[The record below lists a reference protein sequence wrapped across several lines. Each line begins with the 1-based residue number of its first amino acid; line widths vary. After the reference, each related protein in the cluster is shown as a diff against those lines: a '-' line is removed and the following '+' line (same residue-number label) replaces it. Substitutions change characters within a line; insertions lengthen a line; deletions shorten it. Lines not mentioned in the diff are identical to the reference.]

1 MADEETLKQLAA
13 SGQIATQYVDDT
25 GKPSMMGEDNING
38 SAWAVE
44 GITSEDG
51 RVLGKMGHS
60 ERWEEG
66 LFINIDGD
74 KDQDIFASGVR
85 FFTRNPLPEENT

>member
-1 MADEETLKQLAA
+1 M
-13 SGQIATQYVDDT
+13 
-25 GKPSMMGEDNING
+25 
-38 SAWAVE
+38 E

-85 FFTRNPLPEENT
+85 FFTRNPLPDENA